1 MDLKPPSPFFSHH
14 QLRQGDRDLQEQIL
28 ARRRVRRVV
37 ALLGTIAFLTVAVA
51 GSIYL
56 ATPHQPGQPQWWRW
70 QRPEPQV
77 KTTTM
82 TTEPGTVDL
91 QIQHG
96 RQKSQYR
103 FRKVGEDLVIQDVSP
118 GKKPVNT
125 GKR

>member
-28 ARRRVRRVV
+28 TRRRVRRAAAVL
-37 ALLGTIAFLTVAVA
+37 AAIAFLTLAVA

-56 ATPHQPGQPQWWRW
+56 ATPHAPGQSQWWRW
-70 QRPEPQV
+70 HRAEPQV

-96 RQKSQYR
+96 RKKSQYR
-103 FRKVGEDLVIQDVSP
+103 FRKVGEDLVIQDVTPEKP
-118 GKKPVNT
+118 GKAS
-125 GKR
+125 KR